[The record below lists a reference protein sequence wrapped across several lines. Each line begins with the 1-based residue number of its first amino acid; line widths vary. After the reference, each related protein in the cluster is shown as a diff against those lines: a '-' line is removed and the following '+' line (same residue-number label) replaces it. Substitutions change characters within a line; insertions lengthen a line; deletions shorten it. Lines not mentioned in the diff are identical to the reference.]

1 MRLPSKICVQY
12 THIAVKYREKAVCA
26 EVSETCLDSPNS
38 LYVRP
43 LFSLPC
49 LKPAHISLPC
59 ICFHYWPRPPSLHSL
74 GWQPESTVEQGAY
87 VYTICFSIKEK
98 TCSLLLLIG
107 AANDPIQHLSPASQ
121 HKNLYLVLCGEHT
134 FRRTQKNIRQC
145 IGGKRSCNNDAALF
159 YSYLD
164 RYSFTQLN
172 GRSRDDLISV
182 AQACDRSKG
191 PDPSVSIWGAS

>member
-1 MRLPSKICVQY
+1 MSLKPTNQISIYNSVSSSWKKHLLSSMYIEAPQENLCTVH

-121 HKNLYLVLCGEHT
+121 HKNLYLVLCGEY
-134 FRRTQKNIRQC
+134 I
-145 IGGKRSCNNDAALF
+145 
-159 YSYLD
+159 
-164 RYSFTQLN
+164 
-172 GRSRDDLISV
+172 LIHLEEP
-182 AQACDRSKG
+182 KKK
-191 PDPSVSIWGAS
+191 ILK

>member
-1 MRLPSKICVQY
+1 MLVLHGRNTCFPLVCILRLPSKICVQY

-74 GWQPESTVEQGAY
+74 GWQPESVEQGAY

-121 HKNLYLVLCGEHT
+121 HKNLYLVLCGEYTYT
-134 FRRTQKNIRQC
+134 FRRTKKKKSWSEIGIVNNNNIYPP
-145 IGGKRSCNNDAALF
+145 KK
-159 YSYLD
+159 
-164 RYSFTQLN
+164 T
-172 GRSRDDLISV
+172 
-182 AQACDRSKG
+182 
-191 PDPSVSIWGAS
+191 

>member
-1 MRLPSKICVQY
+1 MSLKPTNQISIYTTLLVLHGRNTCFPLCILRLPSNICVQY

-121 HKNLYLVLCGEHT
+121 HKNLYLVLCGEYILIHLEEP
-134 FRRTQKNIRQC
+134 RKKNLEV
-145 IGGKRSCNNDAALF
+145 KLAL
-159 YSYLD
+159 
-164 RYSFTQLN
+164 
-172 GRSRDDLISV
+172 
-182 AQACDRSKG
+182 
-191 PDPSVSIWGAS
+191 

>member
-1 MRLPSKICVQY
+1 MSLKPTNQISIYNSVSSSWKKHLLSSIYIEAPQQNLCTVH
-12 THIAVKYREKAVCA
+12 THCCEVHREKAVCA

-121 HKNLYLVLCGEHT
+121 HKNLYLVLCGEYILIHLEEPK
-134 FRRTQKNIRQC
+134 KNLEV
-145 IGGKRSCNNDAALF
+145 KLAL
-159 YSYLD
+159 
-164 RYSFTQLN
+164 
-172 GRSRDDLISV
+172 
-182 AQACDRSKG
+182 
-191 PDPSVSIWGAS
+191 

>member
-1 MRLPSKICVQY
+1 MEETLAFLYVYWGSPAKFVYS
-12 THIAVKYREKAVCA
+12 THREKAVCA

-38 LYVRP
+38 LYMRP

-121 HKNLYLVLCGEHT
+121 HKNLYLVLCGEYTYT
-134 FRRTQKNIRQC
+134 FRRTKKKKILKWNWHCKQQYLSPQKNLNLKWLVHSPSFGGFGSRGGPPIR
-145 IGGKRSCNNDAALF
+145 GDWR
-159 YSYLD
+159 
-164 RYSFTQLN
+164 T
-172 GRSRDDLISV
+172 
-182 AQACDRSKG
+182 
-191 PDPSVSIWGAS
+191 